1 MAEIRPFR
9 ALRFNT
15 EKAGEIGQLVCP
27 PYDIISDEQRKG
39 YLAKNP
45 CNIIR
50 LELPKG
56 ENPYQTAGETL
67 KQWMEQGIL
76 RQDEQESIY
85 IYEEEFTVNGLH
97 SFIVDSNTQRIK

>member
-45 CNIIR
+45 CNIITDIT
-50 LELPKG
+50 G
-56 ENPYQTAGETL
+56 NCVHIFYF
-67 KQWMEQGIL
+67 
-76 RQDEQESIY
+76 Y
-85 IYEEEFTVNGLH
+85 IYLILFL
-97 SFIVDSNTQRIK
+97 SCF